1 MYLQN
6 IININSP
13 EWASYSNG
21 NYNVFINLLDG
32 TKIRL
37 NNEDKLVPEFAESID
52 LNITNKCNIGCPYCY
67 QGCTKDGRHADL
79 QTWDAFIDSLPKYT
93 ELAINGNDLDHPLLE
108 GFLMELRKKEVI
120 ANITVHQD
128 VFTDPV
134 LAGKLDTWFRLR
146 LINGVGVSV
155 NKPTEN
161 LIRIIDFLKINT
173 LVLHVIAGVFDERQ
187 HNMLRGNNLKLLILG
202 YKDMNRGYAYRI
214 NKKNCVTDNIAWLRN
229 NIGNMINDYAAI
241 GFDTLAVEQ
250 LGLNKESKYYM
261 GDDGEY
267 TFFVDLVSGEY
278 AKSSTSIDRKK
289 MMPGMTAQEMFQNIR
304 RQHG

>member
-13 EWASYSNG
+13 EWKSYSNG

-32 TKIRL
+32 TKIRA
-37 NNEDKLVPEFAESID
+37 NNEDSLAPEFAESID
-52 LNITNKCNIGCPYCY
+52 LNITNKCSVGCAYCY
-67 QGCTKDGRHADL
+67 QGCTKEGRHADL
-79 QTWDAFIDSLPKYT
+79 QKWDAFVDSLPKYT

-108 GFLMELRKKEVI
+108 GFLMELRKKEVL

-128 VFTDPV
+128 VFTDPE
-134 LAGKLDTWFRLR
+134 LAGKLDMWFRLR

-155 NKPTEN
+155 NRPTEK
-161 LIRIIDFLKINT
+161 LIRAIDSLKIDT
-173 LVLHVIAGVFDERQ
+173 LVLHVIAGIFDEKQ
-187 HNMLRGNNLKLLILG
+187 HNMLRSNNLKLLILG
-202 YKDMNRGYAYRI
+202 YKDTNRGYAYRI
-214 NKKNCVTDNIAWLRN
+214 DKKNCVADNIAWLKN
-229 NIGNMINDYAAI
+229 NIDNMTNEYAAI

-250 LGLNKESKYYM
+250 LGLSKTSKYYM

-278 AKSSTSIDRKK
+278 AKSSTSLDRRK
-289 MMPGMTAQEMFQNIR
+289 MTQDATAYDMFQDIR
-304 RQHG
+304 RTA

>member
-13 EWASYSNG
+13 EWKSYSNG
-21 NYNVFINLLDG
+21 NYNVFINLLNG
-32 TKIRL
+32 TKIRA
-37 NNEDKLVPEFAESID
+37 NNEDNLTPEFAESID
-52 LNITNKCNIGCPYCY
+52 LNITNKCSVGCAYCY
-67 QGCTKDGRHADL
+67 QGCTKEGRHADL
-79 QTWDAFIDSLPKYT
+79 QAWHAFIDSLPKYT

-108 GFLMELRKKEVI
+108 GFLIELRKKEVI

-128 VFTDPV
+128 IFTDPE
-134 LAGKLDTWFRLR
+134 LAGKLNIWRRLR

-214 NKKNCVTDNIAWLRN
+214 DKKNRVTDNIAWLRN
-229 NIGNMINDYAAI
+229 NIGNMINDYTAI

-250 LGLNKESKYYM
+250 LGLNKASKYYM
-261 GDDGEY
+261 GNDGEY

-289 MMPGMTAQEMFQNIR
+289 IMPGMTAQEMFQNIR